1 MILVEFIEFLA
12 RISEVIYEEDKI
24 PLAEKISKVLPI
36 LLNLVEEKFFPLLG
50 DDEISSE
57 SDYDDDI
64 VDTVMQKRFGGP

>member
-1 MILVEFIEFLA
+1 MVLVEFIEFLA